1 VKAPERGDIVWL
13 DFDPQSGRE
22 QAGRRPGLIL
32 SPRSYNSTVGLALV
46 CPITSRQKGY
56 PFEVEL
62 PTGLLITGVVLSDHL
77 RSVDWKARRAELI
90 CGAPEAVIDEVMGK
104 ASTLLSED

>member
-1 VKAPERGDIVWL
+1 MKAPERADIVWL

-22 QAGRRPGLIL
+22 QAGRRTGLIL
-32 SPRSYNSTVGLALV
+32 SPRSYNSAVGLAIV

-62 PTGLLITGVVLSDHL
+62 PEGLPVTGVVLSDHL
-77 RSVDWKARRAELI
+77 RSLDWKARRAEFI
-90 CGAPEAVIDEVMGK
+90 CRAPEAVIDEVIGK
-104 ASTLLSED
+104 ASTLLSEE